1 MTSGGC
7 EILHADC
14 IEVLQT
20 LAENSFDALIT
31 DPPYSSG
38 GQYRGDRMQSV
49 TEKYSQSGAKAEY
62 LKHAFEGDNWISAP
76 GPAGRRTGW
85 NSAAR
90 W

>member
-38 GQYRGDRMQSV
+38 GQYRGDRKNGLLFEELEEAKPLHLAMQDRSV
-49 TEKYSQSGAKAEY
+49 A
-62 LKHAFEGDNWISAP
+62 
-76 GPAGRRTGW
+76 
-85 NSAAR
+85 
-90 W
+90 

>member
-31 DPPYSSG
+31 DKTA
-38 GQYRGDRMQSV
+38 DRAHLEAIREQGV
-49 TEKYSQSGAKAEY
+49 EINV
-62 LKHAFEGDNWISAP
+62 LK
-76 GPAGRRTGW
+76 
-85 NSAAR
+85 
-90 W
+90 

>member
-31 DPPYSSG
+31 DPPYRIIDPFAGSG
-38 GQYRGDRMQSV
+38 TTICAAYLEGFGGLGIERNKYHA
-49 TEKYSQSGAKAEY
+49 EKAQERLTK
-62 LKHAFEGDNWISAP
+62 I
-76 GPAGRRTGW
+76 AGGGY
-85 NSAAR
+85 
-90 W
+90 